1 MSTGKQI
8 QSWPL
13 GPKSNDFSN
22 SPSLCRVNF
31 EPSGRYLAIPAFTTS
46 TVKILDR
53 GTWKEAFEL
62 TDSRL
67 KDVIIHLTKLSYI
80 FNICIV
86 NSRYPSAVGRP
97 VESF

>member
-1 MSTGKQI
+1 MSTGKQL
-8 QSWPL
+8 QSWPW

-22 SPSLCRVNF
+22 SPSLCRINF

-67 KDVIIHLTKLSYI
+67 KDVIIKPSKLIHLFHIYN
-80 FNICIV
+80 FF
-86 NSRYPSAVGRP
+86 SRYPSAVGHP